1 MAIPYDKE
9 DQLQKIQSLQLNNE
23 TIYAVYDAI
32 GVGTGFIGI
41 TNKRVILQN
50 NSFVGGKSAI
60 TTIPYSKISSVSIN
74 ANKSSLGK
82 FASKSEIYIHI
93 GNQTVSVE
101 FRGDEKARNAH
112 DLICS
117 QIL

>member
-1 MAIPYDKE
+1 MAIPYDRE
-9 DQLQKIQSLQLNNE
+9 DQLQKIQSLILNNE

-41 TNKRVILQN
+41 TNKRIILQD

-60 TTIPYSKISSVSIN
+60 TSIPHSRVSSVSISS
-74 ANKSSLGK
+74 NKSALGK
-82 FASKSEIYIHI
+82 FVSKSEIYIHVGQQI
-93 GNQTVSVE
+93 ISVE
-101 FRGDEKARNAH
+101 FRGDDKARHAH